1 MPVKGLSATD
11 VSEVAAQSVE
21 FSPRKVSQILHA
33 VNPPPKAL
41 PPEEARITVHGAVT
55 RISVLYEKLRNA
67 VEYREEHLLRKGA
80 IIRIL
85 RRQLLLEQDPFVI
98 AHNLIRELIG
108 ARYLPNETLPESL
121 VDDAAEVVRKYQAVE
136 RAGMG
141 NEKHYRWLIGVVAT
155 ELEEVLVD
163 PVKEKALVTFLY
175 EQLTDNI
182 QVRGMEM
189 DDTERR
195 LQIYIACYRTFIK
208 ADEEQVAYKF
218 LRAYLPEWMR
228 PDTWVDDPD
237 AVAERLVSLQ
247 QLIHKRLRA
256 PITQRFIRAVRPW
269 SVSLWM
275 LTDALE
281 QESEKGMVLSSRED
295 AHEAVA
301 AVTAKREKQAR
312 AKLRRG
318 TVRAM
323 IYLFVTKI
331 IFALALE
338 IPVEWLLYKG
348 VSTIPLGINIAL
360 PPTIML
366 FVGVLIRRPDAANRR
381 RILESIDIL
390 LSPAGVPKQEI
401 RNPRKRGGATKTFF
415 GLLYLSMFLITFGV
429 IGSVLWRFNFTIAA
443 IIVFFFFLCVVSFFG
458 YRLRQTAR
466 EIIVV
471 KPKERLITSLID
483 FFTLPILRAGS
494 WLATSI
500 SRINII
506 AFILDVLFEAPLKLF
521 LGVMEESLRF
531 IREKK
536 DELSEE

>member
-1 MPVKGLSATD
+1 MPVKALSAAQE
-11 VSEVAAQSVE
+11 SEAAAQNIE
-21 FSPRKVSQILHA
+21 FAPHKVSQILHA

-55 RISVLYEKLRNA
+55 CISVLYEKLRNA

-85 RRQLLLEQDPFVI
+85 RRQLLLEKDPFVI
-98 AHNLIRELIG
+98 SHNLIRELIA
-108 ARYLPNETLPESL
+108 ARYLPNETLPETL
-121 VDDAAEVVRKYQAVE
+121 VDDAAEVIQKYQAIE
-136 RAGMG
+136 RAEIGS
-141 NEKHYRWLIGVVAT
+141 EKHLKWVLGVIAT

-175 EQLTDNI
+175 EQLSDKI
-182 QVRGMEM
+182 RVRGVEM

-228 PDTWVDDPD
+228 PAEWIEDPG
-237 AVAERLVSLQ
+237 AVAERLLSLQ

-281 QESEKGMVLSSRED
+281 QESEKGMVLSSRGD
-295 AHEAVA
+295 AHA
-301 AVTAKREKQAR
+301 AVSAVTTKREKQAR

-338 IPVEWLLYKG
+338 VPAEWLLYKE
-348 VSTIPLGINIAL
+348 VSSVPLGINIAL
-360 PPTIML
+360 PPTIMF
-366 FVGVLIRRPDAANRR
+366 FVGVFIRRPGTANRR

-390 LSPAGVPKQEI
+390 LSSAGVPDQEI

-415 GLLYLSMFLITFGV
+415 GLLYLSMFVVTFGL
-429 IGSVLWRFNFTIAA
+429 IGSALWRFDFTIVA
-443 IIVFFFFLCVVSFFG
+443 IIVFFFFLCLVSFFG

-471 KPKERLITSLID
+471 KQKERLLTSLID
-483 FFTLPILRAGS
+483 FFALPILRAGR
-494 WLATSI
+494 WLAISI

-536 DELSEE
+536 DELTEE

>member
-1 MPVKGLSATD
+1 MPLKSLSA
-11 VSEVAAQSVE
+11 SQEEGAAAGADFDQRHVL
-21 FSPRKVSQILHA
+21 QILHA
-33 VNPPPKAL
+33 VNPPQKEL
-41 PPEEARITVHGAVT
+41 PPEDACITVHGAVT

-85 RRQLLLEQDPFVI
+85 RRQLVLEQDPFI
-98 AHNLIRELIG
+98 IGHNLIRELIA

-121 VDDAAEVVRKYQAVE
+121 VDDAAEVIGKYHAIE
-136 RAGMG
+136 RSGMG
-141 NEKHYRWLIGVVAT
+141 GEKHCRWVLGVIAT

-175 EQLTDNI
+175 ERLSDRI
-182 QVRGMEM
+182 RVRGMEM
-189 DDTERR
+189 DDAERR
-195 LQIYIACYRTFIK
+195 LQIYTACYRTFIK
-208 ADEEQVAYKF
+208 ADDEQVAYKF

-228 PDTWVDDPD
+228 PAGWVERPE
-237 AVAERLVSLQ
+237 AVAERLLALRETIQ
-247 QLIHKRLRA
+247 KRLHA

-269 SVSLWM
+269 AVSLWM

-281 QESEKGMVLSSRED
+281 SESVDREMILSSRE
-295 AHEAVA
+295 ETRA
-301 AVTAKREKQAR
+301 AVSSVTEKRERQAR
-312 AKLRRG
+312 GKLRRG

-331 IFALALE
+331 VFALALE
-338 IPVEWLLYKG
+338 IPAEWFLYQE
-348 VSTIPLGINIAL
+348 VSMIPLGINLAL

-366 FVGVLIRRPDAANRR
+366 FVGLLIRRPGTANRR
-381 RILESIDIL
+381 RILESVEVL
-390 LSPAGVPKQEI
+390 LSPSGVPVHEI
-401 RNPRKRGGATKTFF
+401 RNPRRRGGMSKTFF
-415 GLLYLSMFLITFGV
+415 GLLYAFMFVLTFGI
-429 IGSVLWRFNFTIAA
+429 IGVALLRLDFTIAA
-443 IIVFFFFLCVVSFFG
+443 ILVFFFFLCLVSFFG

-471 KPKERLITSLID
+471 KPKERLLSSLAD
-483 FFTLPILRAGS
+483 FFALPVLRAGR
-494 WLATSI
+494 WLATTV
-500 SRINII
+500 SRINVI

-536 DELSEE
+536 DELSE

>member
-1 MPVKGLSATD
+1 MPVKALNAAD
-11 VSEVAAQSVE
+11 EPDAAAQNIE
-21 FSPRKVSQILHA
+21 FAPHKVSQILHA

-41 PPEEARITVHGAVT
+41 PPEEARITVHGAIT

-85 RRQLLLEQDPFVI
+85 RRQLLLEKDPFVI
-98 AHNLIRELIG
+98 SHNLIRELIA

-121 VDDAAEVVRKYQAVE
+121 VDDAAEVIQKYQAIE
-136 RAGMG
+136 RAAIGS
-141 NEKHYRWLIGVVAT
+141 EKHLKWVLGVIAT

-175 EQLTDNI
+175 EQLSDKI
-182 QVRGMEM
+182 RVRGVEM

-218 LRAYLPEWMR
+218 LRAYLQEWMR
-228 PDTWVDDPD
+228 PADWIEKPD
-237 AVAERLVSLQ
+237 AVAERLLSLQ

-281 QESEKGMVLSSRED
+281 QESEKGMVLSSRGD
-295 AHEAVA
+295 VHSAVS

-323 IYLFVTKI
+323 VYLFVTKI

-338 IPVEWLLYKG
+338 VPVEWFLYKE
-348 VSTIPLGINIAL
+348 VSSVSLGINIAL

-366 FVGVLIRRPDAANRR
+366 LVGVFIRRPGSANRR

-390 LSPAGVPKQEI
+390 LSPAGVPDQEI
-401 RNPRKRGGATKTFF
+401 RNIRKHGGVTKTFF
-415 GLLYLSMFLITFGV
+415 GLLYLSMFVITFGA
-429 IGSVLWRFNFTIAA
+429 IGSVLWRLDFTIVA
-443 IIVFFFFLCVVSFFG
+443 ILIFFFFLCIVSFFG

-471 KPKERLITSLID
+471 KRKERLLTSLID
-483 FFTLPILRAGS
+483 FFSLPILRAGR
-494 WLATSI
+494 WLAISI

-536 DELSEE
+536 DELTEE

>member
-1 MPVKGLSATD
+1 MPVKALSATD
-11 VSEVAAQSVE
+11 ESEVAAQDIE
-21 FSPRKVSQILHA
+21 FAPHKVSQILHA
-33 VNPPPKAL
+33 VNPLPKAL

-85 RRQLLLEQDPFVI
+85 RRQLVLEQDPFVI

-121 VDDAAEVVRKYQAVE
+121 IDDAADVIRKYQAIE
-136 RAGMG
+136 RAQIGS
-141 NEKHYRWLIGVVAT
+141 EKHVKWVLGIIAT

-175 EQLTDNI
+175 EQLSDKI
-182 QVRGMEM
+182 HVRGVEM

-218 LRAYLPEWMR
+218 LRAYMPEWMH
-228 PDTWVDDPD
+228 PADWVENPE
-237 AVAERLVSLQ
+237 AVAERLLSIQ
-247 QLIHKRLRA
+247 QRIHDRLRA

-281 QESEKGMVLSSRED
+281 QESEKGMVLSSRSE
-295 AHEAVA
+295 AHA
-301 AVTAKREKQAR
+301 AVSGVTLKRERQAR
-312 AKLRRG
+312 TKLRRG
-318 TVRAM
+318 TVRAI

-338 IPVEWLLYKG
+338 VPAEFILYKE
-348 VSTIPLGINIAL
+348 VSTTPLLINIAL
-360 PPTIML
+360 PPTVML
-366 FVGVLIRRPDAANRR
+366 FVGVLIRRPGTSNRK
-381 RILESIDIL
+381 RILESIDTL
-390 LSPAGVPKQEI
+390 LSPSGIPAQEI
-401 RNPRKRGGATKTFF
+401 RNPRKRGGAYRTLF
-415 GLLYLSMFLITFGV
+415 GLLYFSMFIITFGI
-429 IGSVLWRFNFTIAA
+429 IGSILWSIDFTVAA
-443 IIVFFFFLCVVSFFG
+443 IIVFFFFLCIVSFFG

-483 FFTLPILRAGS
+483 FFALPILRAGR
-494 WLATSI
+494 WLSISI

-536 DELSEE
+536 DELSED